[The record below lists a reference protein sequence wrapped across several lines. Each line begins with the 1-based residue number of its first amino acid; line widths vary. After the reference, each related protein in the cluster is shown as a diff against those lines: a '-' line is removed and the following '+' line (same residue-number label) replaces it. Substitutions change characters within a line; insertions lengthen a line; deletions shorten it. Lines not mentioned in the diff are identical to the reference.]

1 MTVDNDINGSLLKIK
16 RESLGWTLADMAV
29 RACLSTKQV
38 RQLEEGGDNSFY
50 SHAIKLTVAKKI
62 ALILNI
68 EEDEL
73 FFRSPVPVALSALE
87 DPLHEELEHEDVS
100 VNQIPK
106 EPIVEKIS
114 RVTVSKDLLSGTEPA
129 VSFAS
134 ILTRSQSPTEDL
146 DALLAHEEEAVQSLA
161 GNEALAKTP
170 IAEEKQGHVA
180 LHSPSEFNQA
190 ETTLLPSTPSPI
202 TLSSA
207 SSSLSEDQSPNGQS
221 VWVKLILGILVFIGA
236 LLIVAPKSLDGLVGL
251 IEGGFKK
258 MGSSIEP
265 PSNPNIQPAIAPP
278 VLDTTQVDTPVESAK
293 AVGKGLDTNNIPL
306 SSTAPAP
313 ISPIPVV
320 NSSISSPVLPSG
332 NVQVNGSTSSPVK
345 TPVPSTAQVQQAPAA
360 TTTPPGQ

>member
-38 RQLEEGGDNSFY
+38 KQLEEGGDNSFY

-146 DALLAHEEEAVQSLA
+146 DALLAHEEDAVQSLA

-170 IAEEKQGHVA
+170 IAEEKQEHVA
-180 LHSPSEFNQA
+180 VHSPSEFNQPG
-190 ETTLLPSTPSPI
+190 TTLLPSTPSPI

-207 SSSLSEDQSPNGQS
+207 SSSLSEDQSANGQS
-221 VWVKLILGILVFIGA
+221 VWVKLILGILIIMGA

-278 VLDTTQVDTPVESAK
+278 IFDTTQVDTPVESAK
-293 AVGKGLDTNNIPL
+293 AVGKGLDTNNIPS
-306 SSTAPAP
+306 SSTAPVP

-332 NVQVNGSTSSPVK
+332 NAQVNGSTSSPVK
-345 TPVPSTAQVQQAPAA
+345 TPVPSTAQVQQAPAT

>member
-1 MTVDNDINGSLLKIK
+1 
-16 RESLGWTLADMAV
+16 
-29 RACLSTKQV
+29 
-38 RQLEEGGDNSFY
+38 
-50 SHAIKLTVAKKI
+50 
-62 ALILNI
+62 
-68 EEDEL
+68 
-73 FFRSPVPVALSALE
+73 
-87 DPLHEELEHEDVS
+87 
-100 VNQIPK
+100 
-106 EPIVEKIS
+106 
-114 RVTVSKDLLSGTEPA
+114 
-129 VSFAS
+129 
-134 ILTRSQSPTEDL
+134 
-146 DALLAHEEEAVQSLA
+146 LA

-170 IAEEKQGHVA
+170 IAEQKQGHVA

-207 SSSLSEDQSPNGQS
+207 SSSLSEDQSANGQS
-221 VWVKLILGILVFIGA
+221 VWVKLILGILVFMGA

-332 NVQVNGSTSSPVK
+332 NAQVNGSTSSPVK

>member
-68 EEDEL
+68 EEDDL
-73 FFRSPVPVALSALE
+73 FFRSPVPVALTALE
-87 DPLHEELEHEDVS
+87 EPLHEELEHEDVS
-100 VNQIPK
+100 FNQIPK

-114 RVTVSKDLLSGTEPA
+114 GVTVSKDLVSGTEPA

-146 DALLAHEEEAVQSLA
+146 DALLAHEDDAVQSLA

-180 LHSPSEFNQA
+180 AHSPSDFTQL
-190 ETTLLPSTPSPI
+190 ETPLLPSAPSPI

-207 SSSLSEDQSPNGQS
+207 SSSLSEDQSANGQS
-221 VWVKLILGILVFIGA
+221 VWVKLILGILVLIGA

-251 IEGGFKK
+251 IESGFKK

-265 PSNPNIQPAIAPP
+265 ASNPNIQPAIAPP
-278 VLDTTQVDTPVESAK
+278 VLDTTQVDTPVEPAK
-293 AVGKGLDTNNIPL
+293 AVGKGLDTANTPS
-306 SSTAPAP
+306 SSTAPVP
-313 ISPIPVV
+313 ISPIPFV

-332 NVQVNGSTSSPVK
+332 NAQVNGSTTSSVK
-345 TPVPSTAQVQQAPAA
+345 TPVPPSVQVQQTPA
-360 TTTPPGQ
+360 TTPPGQ